1 MNKIKIIEVS
11 HDCYI
16 PHQHGKLDIEK
27 GSLVQIKVRKPRP
40 IAIFSFLEPKIIMTV
55 VIALLMLGVGSF
67 AFFTLWDTLEQEE
80 GMEVSDTECQ
90 TVLNPTIPQTVT
102 IPDGATVS
110 RVYERL
116 NTGTTHTIDSG
127 NWTVAGSTVT
137 INVTG

>member
-1 MNKIKIIEVS
+1 MNKIEILEANK
-11 HDCYI
+11 DFYI
-16 PHQHGKLDIEK
+16 PHKQGKLNIKK
-27 GSLVQIKVRKPRP
+27 GSIIQIKVRKPKASFP
-40 IAIFSFLEPKIIMTV
+40 FLEPKIIMTV
-55 VIALLMLGVGSF
+55 VVALLMLGVGSF

-80 GMEVSDTECQ
+80 GMEVSGTACQ
-90 TVLNPTIPQTVT
+90 TVLNPTIQQTVT

-116 NTGTTHTIDSG
+116 NTGTTQTIDSG